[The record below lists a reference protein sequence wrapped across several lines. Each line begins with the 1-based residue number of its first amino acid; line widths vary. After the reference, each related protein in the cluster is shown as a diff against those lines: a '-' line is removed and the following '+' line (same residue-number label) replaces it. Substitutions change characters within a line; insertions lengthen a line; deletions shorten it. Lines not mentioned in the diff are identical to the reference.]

1 MRARR
6 YCVRDVGNKM
16 VLYKLVW
23 LGITLPLCLDS
34 GGVIFCLVI
43 TIRNSWLSSCLLF
56 VFGLVFCF
64 FGFFWG
70 GGDVCF
76 LAVLRSAVV
85 LCLFFFLGL
94 K

>member
-43 TIRNSWLSSCLLF
+43 TIRNSGLSSCLLF
-56 VFGLVFCF
+56 VFGLFFCF
-64 FGFFWG
+64 FVFFWG
-70 GGDVCF
+70 GGG
-76 LAVLRSAVV
+76 
-85 LCLFFFLGL
+85 CLFFGSFKKCCCFVPFFFSLA
-94 K
+94 